1 MSCPPHERN
10 FSSREKSAMTER
22 DRWTDAT
29 HGSPAASNDVEN
41 GKTMREH
48 VDSAE
53 RIEDE
58 ASDGGSSE
66 DGSIDFQ
73 QLAHGRREVLV
84 RLAGQTYRLRWTRN
98 DKLILTK

>member
-1 MSCPPHERN
+1 M
-10 FSSREKSAMTER
+10 REQ
-22 DRWTDAT
+22 DRRTDEA
-29 HGSPAASNDVEN
+29 HAEPAAADDA
-41 GKTMREH
+41 
-48 VDSAE
+48 VDPKPHP
-53 RIEDE
+53 
-58 ASDGGSSE
+58 SDGAD